1 MHKKKFYSEKKK
13 MKQSKTG
20 ILMIRG
26 ISNIFEQRKGYYKP
40 VWVDNFRAEIKLS
53 MKATEIEVKHWR
65 IF

>member
-1 MHKKKFYSEKKK
+1 

-40 VWVDNFRAEIKLS
+40 YEQIIFEQKLN
-53 MKATEIEVKHWR
+53 
-65 IF
+65 